1 MQRCTGPSEQKSILF
16 GKIRFLRHIPFY
28 PQAPKH
34 LRFCGTYR
42 NYRYAEAL
50 AELFD
55 IDRSAVCPD
64 FVHHIQCQH
73 HRQVQLQKLQGQ
85 IEIPLNICGVNYI
98 DYSVGLAVEYKV
110 SRNYLLLCIRS
121 YRIDAGKV
129 DNGAVFCP
137 LYASHFLVN
146 RNARKI
152 SDVLI

>member
-1 MQRCTGPSEQKSILF
+1 MQRCTGPSEQKSILSANTIF
-16 GKIRFLRHIPFY
+16 ATYTIY

-34 LRFCGTYR
+34 LRFCGAYR

-121 YRIDAGKV
+121 YRIDTGKV
-129 DNGAVFCP
+129 DDGAVFRP
-137 LYASHFLVN
+137 LNASHFWSTVTPG
-146 RNARKI
+146 KFPTC
-152 SDVLI
+152 